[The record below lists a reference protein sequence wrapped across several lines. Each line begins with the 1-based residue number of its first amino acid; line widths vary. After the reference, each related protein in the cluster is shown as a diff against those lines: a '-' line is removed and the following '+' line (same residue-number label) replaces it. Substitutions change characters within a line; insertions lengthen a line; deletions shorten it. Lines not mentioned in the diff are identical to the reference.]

1 MNYKIGICYLYRI
14 VDIDKSVE
22 KLEAA
27 YKKDKELEDITFYL
41 GKAYLLNS
49 KFDDSKVMMK
59 KFLIDPIDSKKTP
72 VAERIIQN
80 CDNAK
85 TMLNDTIPAGIQN
98 LGDPINT
105 PNSEYVP
112 VISADE
118 SVLIYTYLGERSKGG
133 LQNNKHKPD
142 PEGDYYEDIFISFK
156 VGSHWLDAESIGD
169 NINSTGND
177 APIAL
182 SPDGQKLFIFKS
194 TLKDKGDIYMSKL
207 DGNTWSVPVSLNSN
221 INTNMWEGSVTL
233 SSDERT
239 LYFASERKG
248 GFGGRDLYRSL
259 LQSDGTWGKAE
270 NLGPTINTPYN
281 EDAPFIH
288 PDGKSFYFSSEGHN
302 SIGGYDI
309 FKTKL
314 GEDGIWS
321 KPKNLGLP
329 LNTPGDDKYYVISAD
344 GLTGYYSSG
353 KVGGFGQQDI
363 YTVTPGVFDEK
374 PVLALIK
381 GVVFM
386 DDQPGKANIIVSI
399 ADNGDVVGNFSSNS
413 STGKYLL
420 ALPPGKNYKVAFEIE
435 GSKSHIEYV
444 NIKSLDRF
452 VETIQDFHLYSENFT
467 QEKIANADST
477 NVLDSRVKE
486 EVKKIQMREIL
497 AQQKDS
503 VYRNILKN
511 NGYEQKKDVGF
522 FIVLCDLI

>member
-1 MNYKIGICYLYRI
+1 M
-14 VDIDKSVE
+14 
-22 KLEAA
+22 
-27 YKKDKELEDITFYL
+27 
-41 GKAYLLNS
+41 
-49 KFDDSKVMMK
+49 
-59 KFLIDPIDSKKTP
+59 
-72 VAERIIQN
+72 
-80 CDNAK
+80 
-85 TMLNDTIPAGIQN
+85 
-98 LGDPINT
+98 
-105 PNSEYVP
+105 
-112 VISADE
+112 
-118 SVLIYTYLGERSKGG
+118 
-133 LQNNKHKPD
+133 
-142 PEGDYYEDIFISFK
+142 
-156 VGSHWLDAESIGD
+156 
-169 NINSTGND
+169 
-177 APIAL
+177 
-182 SPDGQKLFIFKS
+182 
-194 TLKDKGDIYMSKL
+194 
-207 DGNTWSVPVSLNSN
+207 
-221 INTNMWEGSVTL
+221 
-233 SSDERT
+233 
-239 LYFASERKG
+239 
-248 GFGGRDLYRSL
+248 
-259 LQSDGTWGKAE
+259 
-270 NLGPTINTPYN
+270 GPTINTPYN

-503 VYRNILKN
+503 VYRNILKKTM
-511 NGYEQKKDVGF
+511 GMSKRKM
-522 FIVLCDLI
+522 